1 MQHIIQFAF
10 DFEDD
15 KVRKSIE
22 QNIENRIIS
31 NIQNQIEKE
40 YFEKRWGENPV
51 ENMVSGTVTKIIS
64 EHKEEIIATAAKML
78 CERLLK
84 RKDVKEQILGI
95 VEENMEEK

>member
-22 QNIENRIIS
+22 QNIENQIVS
-31 NIQNQIEKE
+31 NIQKQIEKE

-51 ENMVSGTVTKIIS
+51 EEMVSNSVTKIIS
-64 EHKEEIIATAAKML
+64 EHKEEIIDATAKLL

-84 RKDVKEQILGI
+84 RKGVKEQVLGI
-95 VEENMEEK
+95 VEENKEEK